1 MNSQMVEEGITCTVQ
16 TSFSST
22 LISDIL
28 FQIADLKGQ
37 AVLRWVR
44 DIRAVPSGC
53 LIIGAYLT
61 GARIASIMHNVT
73 SVTVFDQNLLLKN
86 LLEEGIPFVSSL
98 SDLAGCQWDMIIDT
112 TGLGGIPLASL
123 HQIGCPEIFLVEDPC
138 SDASD
143 GCITSTSQSD
153 LLLREIPAVRKGRLY
168 TGGILTKTS
177 GTMSLTGGV
186 ITRAMQDATSREGV
200 LYATTS
206 LTHVERIL
214 FRENNFHEF
223 IDQIT
228 KPALIISS
236 LTPIDPDA
244 ILRAQIAQ
252 ISSHVLPFRD
262 GS

>member
-1 MNSQMVEEGITCTVQ
+1 MNTQLVEEGITCTVK
-16 TSFSST
+16 TSFSS
-22 LISDIL
+22 LQISDIIT
-28 FQIADLKGQ
+28 QIADLKGQ
-37 AVLRWVR
+37 AVLRWIR
-44 DIRAVPSGC
+44 DIQATPSDC

-61 GARIASIMHNVT
+61 GARIASILKSIT
-73 SVTVFDQNLLLKN
+73 SVTVFDQSPLLRN

-98 SDLAGCQWDMIIDT
+98 SDLADRQWDLIIDT

-123 HQIGCPEIFLVEDPC
+123 HQIGNPEIFLVEDPC

-143 GCITSTSQSD
+143 ECIKKTSQSD
-153 LLLREIPAVRKGRLY
+153 RLLREIPAARKGRLY

-186 ITRAMQDATSREGV
+186 IARAMQDATSREGV

-214 FRENNFHEF
+214 FRETNFQEYV
-223 IDQIT
+223 DQIT

-236 LTPIDPDA
+236 LTPVDPDA
-244 ILRAQIAQ
+244 LLQAQIAQ
-252 ISSHVLPFRD
+252 ISSNVLPIRD
-262 GS
+262 DS